1 MSFFYFIFLF
11 AFILDFL
18 QRKNNVTEGL
28 DVKCTSLILINGRI
42 PLFEQPDWGWNRFR
56 GGVER
61 WWWWCRVAVTGSSP
75 PSLQPLPEEALCV
88 DTQPDMIWQQR
99 SDHGLNQG
107 RVYRER
113 RKVSDRFSPT
123 ENKSLA
129 YSSKQ
134 DNSEIYSIICLG
146 DGGGWAGEKSRP
158 PPSPPTGRTAAWK
171 WQIMGGLP
179 SGRCREGVGTEL
191 RALEGDKGREHVVGR
206 VGWSWRGDWV
216 YTLITALTKLSNR
229 LISAH

>member
-1 MSFFYFIFLF
+1 MSSFFFLF
-11 AFILDFL
+11 FSLHLFLIFL

-28 DVKCTSLILINGRI
+28 DVKCTGLILINGCI
-42 PLFEQPDWGWNRFR
+42 PLFEQSDWGWNRFR
-56 GGVER
+56 GGEER
-61 WWWWCRVAVTGSSP
+61 WWWWWCRVAVTGSSP

-146 DGGGWAGEKSRP
+146 DGGGWAGEKSLP
-158 PPSPPTGRTAAWK
+158 PPPP
-171 WQIMGGLP
+171 QP
-179 SGRCREGVGTEL
+179 SNGPDGCVEVWDNGEVAEWPMQGRCRDGTQSAGRWQRPWARGGQDGVK
-191 RALEGDKGREHVVGR
+191 LEGGIEFTR
-206 VGWSWRGDWV
+206 
-216 YTLITALTKLSNR
+216 
-229 LISAH
+229 